1 MLRQSTAA
9 ALQMSVPAPSKEL
22 ERQQAGGFRAVPF
35 SPTFSPSPPRNLATA
50 SSPPTTSILRP
61 PPPPA
66 KELRKRHCLLAA
78 LLSSAALW
86 LRSEYHRGT
95 LKPAAQLEQVLL
107 SHPCTEVT
115 ALAVSSVRIKFPL
128 VPSVYEVISTI
139 ESDMSLPLGLRDF
152 FLMFVTLCV
161 FFKICPSQSAGFPG
175 LNGLFTG
182 GEDSGP
188 KVRVTKLYKV
198 SCLGS
203 WSTNPSG

>member
-95 LKPAAQLEQVLL
+95 LKPAAQLEAECHLHKRAPVD
-107 SHPCTEVT
+107 
-115 ALAVSSVRIKFPL
+115 
-128 VPSVYEVISTI
+128 ISFTI
-139 ESDMSLPLGLRDF
+139 SPRTQTRPF
-152 FLMFVTLCV
+152 
-161 FFKICPSQSAGFPG
+161 Q
-175 LNGLFTG
+175 
-182 GEDSGP
+182 
-188 KVRVTKLYKV
+188 
-198 SCLGS
+198 
-203 WSTNPSG
+203 

>member
-1 MLRQSTAA
+1 MSGSEIYSSDSSPALAGDRSPGSRAPPLIKHNIVLRGKNGK
-9 ALQMSVPAPSKEL
+9 P
-22 ERQQAGGFRAVPF
+22 
-35 SPTFSPSPPRNLATA
+35 A